1 MKLRAFLER
10 PEAHCVLHPVQ
21 TRDALIS
28 YFQRHKTVHRT
39 AAVNPLG
46 IAA

>member
-10 PEAHCVLHPVQ
+10 VEATCILHPVQ

-28 YFQRHKTVHRT
+28 YFQRHKIVHRI
-39 AAVNPLG
+39 AAQNPLA